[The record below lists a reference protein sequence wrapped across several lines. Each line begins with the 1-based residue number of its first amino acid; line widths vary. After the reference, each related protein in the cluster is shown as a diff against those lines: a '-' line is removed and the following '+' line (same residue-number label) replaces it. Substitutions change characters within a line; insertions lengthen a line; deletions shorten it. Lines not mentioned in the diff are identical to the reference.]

1 MLPLLSHAS
10 LELNRKWSVAWH
22 SLMTIMV
29 IMFTPKSKLMAA
41 ETDRPEERG
50 TARCRDTTWQEGKGW
65 PSPPHDWRAPSYG
78 LSIMPLMVVK
88 VKVLVCNYPFL

>member
-50 TARCRDTTWQEGKGW
+50 MGNCSAESSKRQEYVDI
-65 PSPPHDWRAPSYG
+65 PDFEY
-78 LSIMPLMVVK
+78 I
-88 VKVLVCNYPFL
+88 